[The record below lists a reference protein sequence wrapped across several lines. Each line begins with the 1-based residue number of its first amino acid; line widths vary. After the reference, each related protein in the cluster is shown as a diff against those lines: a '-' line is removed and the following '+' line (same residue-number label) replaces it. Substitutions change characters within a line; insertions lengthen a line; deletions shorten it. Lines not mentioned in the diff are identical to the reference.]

1 MCENLRETTVG
12 ELVNKAKDIIK
23 ADPGM
28 TVLEAAKLMAAKN
41 VGILP
46 VIGEDGKLLGMLSE
60 RDIVH
65 RVVALE
71 KEPSESVVVDA
82 MTPDPVSVKPS
93 TTLEDALC
101 LMSQLRVRHLLVVD
115 DAGKPLGIVSIRDI
129 MKCKTY

>member
-1 MCENLRETTVG
+1 MCRDLDKTTVG
-12 ELVNKAKDIIK
+12 ELLKKTREIVKAN
-23 ADPGM
+23 PGM

-46 VIGEDGKLLGMLSE
+46 VMDEDGRLIGILSE

-71 KEPSESVVVDA
+71 KDPSRSKAIDA
-82 MTPDPVSVKPS
+82 MTPDPVTITPDSS
-93 TTLEDALC
+93 LEEALC

-115 DAGKPLGIVSIRDI
+115 RAGDVRGVISIRDI
-129 MKCKTY
+129 MKCEDY